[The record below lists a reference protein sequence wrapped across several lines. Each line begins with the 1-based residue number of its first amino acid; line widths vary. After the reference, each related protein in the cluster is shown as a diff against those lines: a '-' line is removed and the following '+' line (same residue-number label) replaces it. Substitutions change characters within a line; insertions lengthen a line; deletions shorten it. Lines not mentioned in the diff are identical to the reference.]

1 MSTKDYICKFTH
13 TDKSKK
19 MKCILRTLFYQF
31 LLLFVGAS
39 IGFICNAEYVGWKLP
54 IVERSVNNVFFPID
68 FEDEGVLQ
76 FLYGRGRLKVF
87 GVMGQYQDVEII
99 EEAMAAEE
107 WYWVKFSHTDKNGNK
122 KTEIQNIRIR
132 WKPWEYYYE
141 DEAMVPWTDEDMK
154 EYMKNGS
161 LNSRD
166 TDRAFRLRD
175 EMRDMEREKSLLKLE
190 ESKDGFFSSKKE
202 KGIML

>member
-1 MSTKDYICKFTH
+1 MISTKDYICKFTH

-31 LLLFVGAS
+31 LLLFVGVS
-39 IGFICNAEYVGWKLP
+39 IGFITNAEYVGWKFPLL
-54 IVERSVNNVFFPID
+54 ERSMNNIFFPID

-76 FLYGRGRLKVF
+76 WLYNQGRFKVYCF
-87 GVMGQYQDVEII
+87 NDYPANFEVI
-99 EEAMAAEE
+99 EEAMSAEE
-107 WYWVKFSHTDKNGNK
+107 WYWVKYSYTDKDDN
-122 KTEIQNIRIR
+122 TRVNIDSVRIR

-141 DEAMVPWTDEDMK
+141 DEAREPWGDK
-154 EYMKNGS
+154 ELSDYLENGT

-175 EMRDMEREKSLLKLE
+175 EYRTQEDNKIKT
-190 ESKDGFFSSKKE
+190 
-202 KGIML
+202 

>member
-1 MSTKDYICKFTH
+1 MISTKDYICKFTH

-39 IGFICNAEYVGWKLP
+39 VGFICNAEYVGWKFP
-54 IVERSVNNVFFPID
+54 IVEKSINNTFFPID
-68 FEDEGVLQ
+68 FNDEGVLEW
-76 FLYGRGRLKVF
+76 LYGHGRLKIF
-87 GVMGQYQDVEII
+87 GVMGKYQDIEVI

-107 WYWVKFSHTDKNGNK
+107 WYWVKFSYTDNDGNK
-122 KTEIQNIRIR
+122 RIKVDHVRIR

-141 DEAMVPWTDEDMK
+141 DEAMIPWSEEDMRD
-154 EYMKNGS
+154 YLKNGS

-175 EMRDMEREKSLLKLE
+175 EFRIQEGYHKVEMPE
-190 ESKDGFFSSKKE
+190 
-202 KGIML
+202 

>member
-1 MSTKDYICKFTH
+1 MISTKDYICKFTH

-68 FEDEGVLQ
+68 FEDEGVLEW
-76 FLYGRGRLKVF
+76 LYKQGRFKVYCF
-87 GVMGQYQDVEII
+87 NNYPESFAVVD
-99 EEAMAAEE
+99 EAMAAEE
-107 WYWVKFSHTDKNGNK
+107 WYWIKFSYKDENGNT
-122 KTEIQNIRIR
+122 KTKVDHTRIR

-141 DEAMVPWTDEDMK
+141 DEAMSPLTDEELQD
-154 EYMKNGS
+154 YIQNGS

-166 TDRAFRLRD
+166 TDRAWRMRD
-175 EMRDMEREKSLLKLE
+175 EFRIQEGYHKVEMPD
-190 ESKDGFFSSKKE
+190 
-202 KGIML
+202 